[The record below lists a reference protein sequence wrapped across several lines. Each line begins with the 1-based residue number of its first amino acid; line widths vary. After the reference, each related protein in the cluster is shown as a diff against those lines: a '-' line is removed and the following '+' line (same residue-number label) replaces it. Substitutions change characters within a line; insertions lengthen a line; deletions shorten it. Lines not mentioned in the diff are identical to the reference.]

1 MSETERYALDASV
14 CINLAATGRATEIF
28 EALNGEFFVTR
39 VVVEE
44 LARGRGQGRS
54 AADELA
60 TWLHLGAV
68 AEQDLL
74 PESEETFLSLV
85 GGPAAVTIDDGEAAT
100 IAWAITND
108 AAIVTDDRKAVQ
120 IAKVRFPMLTV
131 LSTTDLLLHG
141 RCHNAFGSAAV
152 VDCIESALLKAFM
165 RVPANHLDQVVQLLG
180 PDRARRCRSLPSAVR
195 C

>member
-28 EALNGEFFVTR
+28 EALKAEFFVTR

-60 TWLHLGAV
+60 TWLHLGFV
-68 AEQDLL
+68 MEQDLL
-74 PESEETFLSLV
+74 PESEDTFLSLV

-108 AAIVTDDRKAVQ
+108 AVIVTDDRKAVQ
-120 IAKVRFPMLTV
+120 IAKVRFPLLKV

-141 RCHNAFGSAAV
+141 NCQNALGPSAV
-152 VDCIESALLKAFM
+152 VDCIENALLNAFM
-165 RVPANHLDQVVQLLG
+165 RVPIDQLDRVVQLLG
-180 PDRARRCRSLPSAVR
+180 PERTKKCRSLPSAVR
-195 C
+195 G